1 MNATIQFVK
10 MFLNNRSS
18 VTVDELKKNSLQAS
32 HDLDVALLVASATKE
47 AYYSKLNMSNDPY
60 QLDEDGRDAQFS
72 VKAYEKMIRG
82 NVL

>member
-32 HDLDVALLVASATKE
+32 HDLDVALLVASAAKE

-72 VKAYEKMIRG
+72 VKAYEKIIRG

>member
-32 HDLDVALLVASATKE
+32 HDLDVALLVASAAKE